1 MSNAL
6 EKWQSEMAAAAM
18 GNNLRKLTDLLWGA
32 SAEVRSTLQDIKA
45 PAGRSLLTLAAQ
57 KSDPRVFDLLKGW
70 LDLNKRDAYGLR
82 PLEVAVE
89 SGNEPVVRALVAHL
103 GAGVLNERDGSGETV
118 AHGAARAGK
127 APMVRL
133 LLELGADPSIKNN
146 AGDVPAHAA
155 AWEGH
160 RQVIEVMPREALSHT
175 NKEGDTPALLAAM
188 RGHAGVLDA
197 LARKGADLTQP
208 DREGNTPLHH
218 AAALGDVDSIKVLLK
233 HAPDSALARNQN
245 GQTPA
250 AVAPPNSGAAKL
262 LTELGAKGLN
272 WKQLLDNA
280 AVGRPAAVT
289 SAIPGESRHSLG

>member
-1 MSNAL
+1 MTNPS
-6 EKWQSEMAAAAM
+6 EKWEDAAATAVVKNEHDVLFSLLVEAGLNQLPALANHVYP
-18 GNNLRKLTDLLWGA
+18 GN
-32 SAEVRSTLQDIKA
+32 
-45 PAGRSLLTLAAQ
+45 RSLTTLAAE
-57 KSDPRVFDLLKGW
+57 KSDADMLAMLGEVI
-70 LDLNKRDAYGLR
+70 DLNGRDKYGLR
-82 PLEVAVE
+82 PLDVAVE
-89 SGNEPVVRALVAHL
+89 RGNGEMVEMLVDRK
-103 GAGVLNERDGSGETV
+103 GSQMLNELNASGETV
-118 AHGAARAGK
+118 AHVAARAGN
-127 APMVRL
+127 ARMVSL
-133 LLELGADPSIKNN
+133 LLELGADLSTPSDT
-146 AGDVPAHAA
+146 GEVPAHAA